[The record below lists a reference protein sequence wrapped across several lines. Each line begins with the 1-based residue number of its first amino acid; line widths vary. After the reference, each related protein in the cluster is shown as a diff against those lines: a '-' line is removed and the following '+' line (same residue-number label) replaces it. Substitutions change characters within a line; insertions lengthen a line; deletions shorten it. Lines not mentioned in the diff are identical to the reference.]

1 MNEPSHHEHVHDFF
15 GPDGE
20 STEHTLRRQ
29 LSSSALRFGSSVIQ
43 LAAGFTSGNYGLVI
57 EGSEELTDGVS
68 YGAAAFETRSEFE
81 KKDKG
86 KVVKKARGRMVGA
99 AAVASTISSVGV
111 GYDIIADQGTWMKP
125 IENLD
130 FAHNDIKAASL
141 AVALSGVVY
150 YLNRHSR
157 KSAKPADRFIFRD
170 SVRDFIIPSAIL
182 TASAISTYVVH
193 IPHIIEYAL
202 EGGSAGYGWWN
213 TNELSKEWSGDSLLV
228 KTKQLLGTGTKQ

>member
-1 MNEPSHHEHVHDFF
+1 MENSSRHDHDHGFF
-15 GPDGE
+15 GPEGE
-20 STEHTLRRQ
+20 STEHALRRQ
-29 LSSSALRFGSSVIQ
+29 VLSSALRFGSSVIQ
-43 LAAGFTSGNYGLVI
+43 LTAGFTSGNYGLVI

-81 KKDKG
+81 NKG
-86 KVVKKARGRMVGA
+86 KIVRKARGRMVGA
-99 AAVASTISSVGV
+99 AAAASMISTVGV

-130 FAHNDIKAASL
+130 FSHNDIKAASL
-141 AVALSGVVY
+141 AVALSGIVY

-157 KSAKPADRFIFRD
+157 KSNKPADRFIFRD

-182 TASAISTYVVH
+182 TTSAISTYAIH

-213 TNELSKEWSGDSLLV
+213 TNELSKAWSGDSLLV
-228 KTKQLLGTGTKQ
+228 KMKQILRIGTKQ